1 MTTQKESK
9 PNPYT
14 FIKRDEDNP
23 PAFQCNHPEI
33 SGQFVPKKLTVRNK
47 SAIKNLKGALVGNAI
62 DVEAE
67 RLAEWQAYVT
77 FGFEQ
82 KPEKFEVDKIYSEDL
97 LHALYLEIVQY
108 NEFFRRAPVEG
119 AFSIDPA

>member
-1 MTTQKESK
+1 MSEQKERK
-9 PNPYT
+9 PNPYA
-14 FIKRDEDNP
+14 FIKRDESNR

-33 SGQFVPKKLTVRNK
+33 SGQFVPKKLTVREK
-47 SAIKNLKGALVGNAI
+47 SSIKNIKGALLGNAF

-67 RLAEWQAYVT
+67 RLAEWQAYAAL
-77 FGFEQ
+77 GFEQ

-108 NEFFRRAPVEG
+108 NNFFRRAPVEG
-119 AFSIDPA
+119 AFSVDPA

>member
-1 MTTQKESK
+1 MSEQKESK

-14 FIKRDEDNP
+14 FIKRDEGNP

-33 SGQFVPKKLTVRNK
+33 SGQFVPKKLTVREK
-47 SAIKNLKGALVGNAI
+47 SNIKNLKGALVGNAI

-77 FGFEQ
+77 FGFLL
-82 KPEKFEVDKIYSEDL
+82 KPLNFKVDEVYSEDL

-108 NEFFRRAPVEG
+108 NKFFRRAPVEG